1 MSKDKYSNDHTIKV
15 VGDTQTLTVEDNLSV
30 LSDVS
35 VGGNA
40 TIGGDIAIGGDVTIT
55 GTIVGDLV
63 LNSNLTANNL
73 TVINDITV
81 GGSLVVE
88 DGISADSYSWE
99 SGPQEM
105 HVDIPIIEICSGLGI
120 AIFALVKAGTVVPGV
135 SADCPTITCTGSAPR
150 WDFVVPFDAYV
161 RHWYIGKSNPL
172 LKSVAVIMASGP
184 GTLGAIECQI
194 EQIIA
199 TGSTAIASIATDTQ
213 SFTATVA
220 RQKMEFDVGSI
231 PILYNTLNR
240 LRFTSI
246 SGNHAIVIY
255 KITLIYL
262 VNNVEEAINIIVPTT

>member
-88 DGISADSYSWE
+88 EGISADSYSWE

-135 SADCPTITCTGSAPR
+135 SADCPTIICTSPAPR

-161 RHWYIGKSNPL
+161 RHWYNGKSNPL